1 MSETPHNEL
10 ERDAMLTAIYRTA
23 GQAAPPAALD
33 AAILAAARREV
44 GARPRP
50 AGFSFGGSWRTSL
63 SIAAVLVLSVSLVTL
78 MREEAS
84 ELTAP
89 PRANVPAVE
98 TKLKSSVA
106 FDDNAATGDG
116 GLVREEQKSKN
127 TGLKPPQPASSVG
140 LGMRQPEFMENSP
153 RSKKDAIAGKSELDA
168 AGPAGLA
175 KRRAAAPDA
184 VDLRDSKVAAST
196 ERQRQPA
203 PLDAQR
209 EIVQAPAAA
218 PPGKAAAKPARA
230 VEPAADRPIPFPAI
244 GASSGALTENKTQ
257 IVPAATPA
265 DRVDPASRGQA
276 DYAPAK
282 QAAES
287 PPASVAG
294 VPPAPAAPQAKPASP
309 AVTTSKLERAVDL
322 PPEKWLERIEELR
335 KQGKFEEVRASL
347 ADFRKR
353 YPDYRLPDSL
363 RDWAKP

>member
-1 MSETPHNEL
+1 MSETPQNDL

-23 GQAAPPAALD
+23 GQDAPPVALD

-44 GARPRP
+44 GARPHP

-84 ELTAP
+84 KLTAP
-89 PRANVPAVE
+89 PRADVPAVK

-106 FDDNAATGDG
+106 SDDN
-116 GLVREEQKSKN
+116 
-127 TGLKPPQPASSVG
+127 
-140 LGMRQPEFMENSP
+140 
-153 RSKKDAIAGKSELDA
+153 
-168 AGPAGLA
+168 
-175 KRRAAAPDA
+175 AAPDA